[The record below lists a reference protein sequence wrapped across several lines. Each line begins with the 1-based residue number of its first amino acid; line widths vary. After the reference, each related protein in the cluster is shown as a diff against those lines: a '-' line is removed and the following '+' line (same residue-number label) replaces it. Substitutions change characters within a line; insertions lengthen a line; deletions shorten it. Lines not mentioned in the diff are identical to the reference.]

1 METLLSIFLSVFL
14 VSLISFV
21 GIFFLALGQKKMDNL
36 LEIFI
41 AFACGSLL
49 GDTFFHLLPESVETL
64 GEEAFIWVVFSFVF
78 FFALE
83 KFFYWRHCHEG
94 HCEIHPFTY
103 LNLIGDG
110 LHNFLD
116 GGIIAASFLAR
127 FPLGLGTTLAV
138 IFHEIPQEIGD
149 FSILLYGGIKRKRA
163 LWLNFLS
170 GLTALAGAAAVYLFA
185 DKINGLTEILLP
197 FAAGNFLYL
206 AGTDIIPELH
216 EKGKHSPR
224 NSIYQFLSLVSG
236 LALMWILKIFLA

>member
-1 METLLSIFLSVFL
+1 METLLAIILGVIF

-21 GIFFLALGQKKMDNL
+21 GVFFLAIKEKTLNNL

-49 GDTFFHLLPESVETL
+49 GDALFHLLPESFKNL
-64 GEEAFIWVVFSFVF
+64 GEGASFWIAFSFLF

-94 HCEIHPFTY
+94 HCEVHPFTY
-103 LNLIGDG
+103 LNLIGDA
-110 LHNFLD
+110 LHNFID
-116 GGIIAASFLAR
+116 GAIIAASFLAN
-127 FPLGLGTTLAV
+127 FSLGLGTILAV

-149 FSILLYGGIKRKRA
+149 FSILLYGGMKKKKA
-163 LWLNFLS
+163 LFLNFLTA
-170 GLTALAGAAAVYLFA
+170 LTAILGAVAVYLFS
-185 DKINGLTEILLP
+185 DKITGLTEILLP

-216 EKGKHSPR
+216 EKGKHSPK
-224 NSIYQFLSLVSG
+224 NSVYQFFALLSG
-236 LALMWILKIFLA
+236 LLLMWLLKIFLE